1 MNQPLTIDADYVI
14 STLQKL
20 VQINSSNPTLSTD
33 GVGETEIAH
42 YTAECL
48 RALNIPVDLVEVAPN
63 RWNVVGRLQGRGNG
77 RSLLL
82 NAHLDT
88 VSVTGMTAP
97 FSGEIRDGKLY
108 GRGAQDMKSG
118 LAAQLGAAK
127 AIIDAGIEL
136 NGDLLITAVADE
148 EDKSIGMDHLV
159 TQYTAD
165 AAIVT
170 EPTSLQL
177 CRAHRGFIW
186 YDVVT
191 KGRAAHGSRYQEGI
205 DANMRMGR
213 FLGELEK
220 LEQALLKRPPHP
232 LAGPPSL
239 HASKISGGT
248 EISVY
253 SAECVLQIERRTA
266 PGETEAECTAEL
278 QTIIDY
284 LSQADTTFNATVKP
298 FFVRDPFSIEES
310 AHIVNTVEK
319 AATQQM
325 GYSSEHGGV
334 SFWTDAAIL
343 AAKGIDTVI
352 IGPTGAGL
360 HSAEEWVEIQSVL
373 DLTHILA
380 NTAVDFCGASSNLH
394 VEE

>member
-1 MNQPLTIDADYVI
+1 MTNTFKIDADYVI
-14 STLQKL
+14 NVLQKL
-20 VQINSSNPTLSTD
+20 VQINSTNPTLSSD
-33 GVGETEIAH
+33 GVGEKEIAH

-48 RALNIPVDLVEVAPN
+48 RALNIPVDLTEVAPN
-63 RWNVVGRLQGRGNG
+63 RWNVVGTLRGSGNG

-88 VSVTGMTAP
+88 VSVTGMAEP
-97 FSGEIRDGKLY
+97 FSGAIRDGKLF
-108 GRGAQDMKSG
+108 GRGAQDMKGS

-127 AIIDAGIEL
+127 AILDAGIKLE
-136 NGDLLITAVADE
+136 GDLLITAVADE

-159 TQYTAD
+159 TQYSAD

-170 EPTSLQL
+170 EPTDLKI

-186 YDVVT
+186 YDVKT

-213 FLGELEK
+213 FLAELDKLEK
-220 LEQALLKRPPHP
+220 ELLQRPPHA

-239 HASKISGGT
+239 HASKLSGGT

-253 SAECVLQIERRTA
+253 SSECLLEMERRTA
-266 PGETEAECTAEL
+266 PGETEPQCTAEL
-278 QTIIDY
+278 QTIIDK
-284 LSQADTTFNATVKP
+284 LAKADETFNATLKP
-298 FFVRDPFSIEES
+298 SFIRDPFSIEEN
-310 AHIVNTVEK
+310 APIVQAVHQAT
-319 AATQQM
+319 TQQL
-325 GYSSEHGGV
+325 GQSPEHMGV

-343 AAKGIDTVI
+343 AAQGIDTVI

-380 NTAVDFCGASSNLH
+380 ETAVNFCN
-394 VEE
+394 